1 MPAIVIARGV
11 PAFAAVCAV
20 ALSAAPATASPITFS
35 FTRIFDESTPVP
47 NDLGV
52 TLESFDDVA
61 VDDQG
66 NVVVNANTTAP
77 SGPGDE
83 NVIAQINGS
92 TVVIGSEGRT
102 LPGSTEVLGNL
113 DDHVEIR
120 DGTVAFF
127 QSSSP
132 DAILL
137 GDGTTTRVVAREG
150 ETPIP
155 FGGGTTTDYD
165 LRNSEGFGF
174 DGTRTAFQAE
184 SFDGDF
190 STDGVFVEDGAG
202 TITKI
207 LDTTDTP
214 DAALGTTYTEFNN
227 PMPDADGPGI
237 AFEAEVDGGSGG
249 SRTGT
254 DALFLFDGGLT
265 LIDSFTGSEGEIQEF
280 DIDAG
285 QILYGV
291 EVGGVNSYRLF
302 DGSAISTVVS
312 EGDLLPNGEVIDSLS
327 LSGDFGIANGVV
339 GFFAQSA
346 SGSSFN
352 LWLDGMIT
360 TLLTEG
366 DMLDGEVVEALSGA
380 SVGTLNRPFLAD
392 GFAAFEVRFDGE
404 DTIYRAQFTPT
415 AVAPIPLP
423 AAVWMLLAGFG
434 TLGIIARRRTV

>member
-1 MPAIVIARGV
+1 MPTNVIGRAV

-20 ALSAAPATASPITFS
+20 ALSAPPASASPITFS

-47 NDLGV
+47 NDPGV
-52 TLESFDDVA
+52 TLRSFDDVG

-66 NVVVNANTTAP
+66 NVVTNASTTAP

-83 NVIAQINGS
+83 VVIGQINGS
-92 TVVIGSEGRT
+92 TVVIGSEGKT
-102 LPGSTEVLGNL
+102 LPGTTQIVGNV

-120 DGTVAFF
+120 DGVVAFYD
-127 QSSSP
+127 SGNP
-132 DAILL
+132 DAILI
-137 GDGTTTRVVAREG
+137 GDGTTTRTVVREG
-150 ETPIP
+150 ETPLP
-155 FGGGTTTDYD
+155 FGGGSTTDYG

-174 DGTRTAFQAE
+174 DGTRTAFEADD
-184 SFDGDF
+184 FDGDF
-190 STDGVFVEDGAG
+190 STGGVYFEDGAG
-202 TITKI
+202 TITRI

-214 DAALGTTYTEFNN
+214 DAALGTTYTGFNH
-227 PMPDADGPGI
+227 PMPDANGPGI
-237 AFEAEVDGGSGG
+237 AFEAVIDGGSGFG
-249 SRTGT
+249 PGT

-265 LIDSFTGSEGEIQEF
+265 LIDSFTGTAGRIGEL

-291 EVGGVNSYRLF
+291 NVGGVNSYRLF

-423 AAVWMLLAGFG
+423 AAVWMLLAGLG